1 MESLRKEP
9 LIRGPALKGC
19 DHPWMTSGKKA
30 VQRSHS
36 IRFNMHAFLGPLWDV
51 FQKARVL
58 PSSLALESD
67 FLETV
72 LDFVTF
78 KR

>member
-1 MESLRKEP
+1 MESLLKGP
-9 LIRGPALKGC
+9 LVRGLALKGC

-30 VQRSHS
+30 VQRSHDIDS
-36 IRFNMHAFLGPLWDV
+36 EMHAFLGWDV

-58 PSSLALESD
+58 PSTIAPESN
-67 FLETV
+67 FLKRV
-72 LDFVTF
+72 LDFAMF